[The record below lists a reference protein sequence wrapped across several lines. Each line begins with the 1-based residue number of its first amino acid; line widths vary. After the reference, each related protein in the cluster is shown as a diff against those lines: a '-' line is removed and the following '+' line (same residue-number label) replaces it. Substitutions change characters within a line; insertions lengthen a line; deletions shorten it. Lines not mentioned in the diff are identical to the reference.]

1 MARAVSQGSPDKSK
15 AERIVG
21 RFVLKVKE
29 LESGVSSHRF
39 DLSADWLRTELS
51 GVEGIGVADEG
62 GRLSI
67 ATTKHGTEV
76 LVRGTVMAALTATCV
91 RCLGD
96 FALQIE
102 AEVSVLMLPA
112 QAPRRPGPARDDD
125 DDEADEADE
134 DELGVERYQGE
145 VIELDGLIRDS
156 ILLDIPMNPVC
167 GATCPGWDGL
177 AGGEGDKGARG

>member
-1 MARAVSQGSPDKSK
+1 MARALSQGSPGRAK
-15 AERIVG
+15 AEHVVG

-29 LESGVSSHRF
+29 LESGVSTHQF
-39 DLSADWLRTELS
+39 DLSADWLRTTLAD
-51 GVEGIGVADEG
+51 VEGIGVADAG

-67 ATTKHGTEV
+67 ATTVHGAEV
-76 LVRGTVMAALTATCV
+76 LVRGTVVAALTASCV
-91 RCLGD
+91 RCLDD
-96 FALQIE
+96 FPLPIE

-125 DDEADEADE
+125 DDDDGDDE

-145 VIELDGLIRDS
+145 EIELDGLIRDS

-167 GATCPGWDGL
+167 GETCPGWDGL
-177 AGGEGDKGARG
+177 AGGDGGKGARG